1 MKLISIVTPCYN
13 EEANVEE
20 CYRQVKAIFAALG
33 KYRYEHIFI
42 DNCSTDATPSILRRL
57 AAEDPNVKVILNSRN
72 FGSVCSHFHALLQ
85 ARGDA
90 AISVAADLQEP
101 PDLFPAFLEKWEQG
115 YKIVMGV
122 KSRSQESPIMFLIR
136 KFYYNLL
143 SRLAS
148 VELTAN
154 FNGFGLYDR
163 VVIDILRTLDDA
175 HPYLRGMISEIGF
188 SSAKI
193 EYTQK
198 RRERGVSK
206 INLYELY
213 DTAML
218 GITSHSKIPLRLATF
233 SGFCLGTLSLLV
245 AFGYLVYKL
254 AFWNSFE
261 LGMAPLVIGIFFFSA
276 VQLFFTGIVG
286 EYVSAIYTQ
295 TIHRPLVI
303 EKERI
308 NFEEVDP

>member
-1 MKLISIVTPCYN
+1 MKLISITTPCYN

-20 CYRQVKAIFAALG
+20 CYRQVKAMFAALG

-42 DNCSTDATPSILRRL
+42 DNASTDATPSILRRL
-57 AAEDPNVKVILNSRN
+57 AAEDPNVKVIFNSRN
-72 FGSVCSHFHALLQ
+72 FGSVRSPHHALLQ
-85 ARGDA
+85 TRGDA
-90 AISVAADLQEP
+90 VIPVVADLQDP
-101 PDLFPAFLEKWEQG
+101 LDLIPLFLEKWEQG
-115 YKIVMGV
+115 KKIVIGV
-122 KSRSQESPIMFLIR
+122 KSRSQESPIMFAVR
-136 KFYYNLL
+136 KCYYHLL
-143 SRLAS
+143 NRLAD

-154 FNGFGLYDR
+154 YNGFGLYDR
-163 VVIDILRTLDDA
+163 VVIEILRRLDDT

-188 SSAKI
+188 QPEKI

-198 RRERGVSK
+198 RRERGASK

-218 GITSHSKIPLRLATF
+218 GITAHSKIPLRLATF
-233 SGFCLGTLSLLV
+233 AGFCLGALSLLV

-254 AFWNSFE
+254 AFWNSFQ